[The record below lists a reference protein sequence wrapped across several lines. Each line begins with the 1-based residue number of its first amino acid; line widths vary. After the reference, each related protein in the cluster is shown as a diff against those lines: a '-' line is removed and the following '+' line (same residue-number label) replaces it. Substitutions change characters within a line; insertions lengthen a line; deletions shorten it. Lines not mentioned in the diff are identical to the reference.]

1 MASLD
6 LALLIIF
13 GTTTVLGLL
22 GAIFCFRKSLK
33 VANEKDGDLKMFFWS
48 VGTMFGLIVAG
59 AGAAYILLPMI
70 LHR

>member
-1 MASLD
+1 MAKLD
-6 LALLIIF
+6 LALLLIF

-22 GAIFCFRKSLK
+22 GAILCFRKSLK

-48 VGTMFGLIVAG
+48 VGTMIGLIVAG